1 MNYKKLIQVLILFF
15 ILSLAACLKKNFSTL
30 PVFSHNNSVQ
40 VVVEIPAGTNHKIEY
55 DAGEKEFLVDQKNGR
70 DRIID
75 FLPYP
80 ANYGFIPS
88 TYMDPAR
95 GGDGDPLDSLVI
107 AESVPTGTVVEATP
121 IAVLLLTDEKEIDSK
136 IIAVP
141 VDATQRV
148 IKATTF
154 QELNSRYPKVKE
166 IIEDWFLNYK
176 GKGVMELIGWEDEQ
190 RALMEIK
197 KWMIE

>member
-1 MNYKKLIQVLILFF
+1 MYYKKLIQVLILCF

-40 VVVEIPAGTNHKIEY
+40 VVVEIPAGTSHKIEY
-55 DAGEKEFLVDQKNGR
+55 DAGEKEFLVDQKDGR

-88 TYMDPAR
+88 TYKDPAR

-154 QELNSRYPKVKE
+154 QELNFRYPKVKE

-176 GKGVMELIGWEDEQ
+176 GKDVIELIGWEDER
-190 RALMEIK
+190 RAIMEIK
-197 KWMIE
+197 MWMVE